1 MAFCFLGHVNRLS
14 MRVAADERLMAQ
26 FSISPTKMGAVY
38 TAFLIAYTL
47 CMTPGGWVID
57 RWGPKRALIFFG
69 LGSAVLEACTGLGG
83 YGMATGAMALAS
95 FLMIRTLLGVANA
108 PLHPGTSRMIPLWI
122 PVSQH
127 GWANGLLQGAAGCGI
142 AGVSIIFGYFIDW
155 FEWRWAFFILGGA
168 MGLLTLVWMVYATD
182 DPKRHPSVN
191 QAESELIK
199 QGSPQ
204 LILQNSGSKQ
214 EVVTTKS
221 DESDSFRESEQ
232 IHHPGKWYSLLRN
245 RSLVLITISY
255 AAVGYFEYLF
265 FYWMNYYFVEIL
277 KLDPEVSRFYSSIPP
292 LAMVVGMIGGGWFSD
307 VMVRKIGFQR
317 GRKFVPIVGMAAG
330 AAFLYMGVNVGVKA
344 SAAAWVVFWF
354 SLALGS
360 IGATEGP
367 FWSTAV
373 YLGGRRGGTAG
384 GIFNTGGNIG
394 GLLAPVFTPWIAET
408 YDGQEWVEQMF
419 GSSWRMSLYLGS
431 MICFLGVVLWYWIDP
446 AQIEKD

>member
-26 FSISPTKMGAVY
+26 FSISPTKMGTVY
-38 TAFLIAYTL
+38 TAFLVAYML

-57 RWGPKRALIFFG
+57 RWGPKKALIFFG

-83 YGMATGAMALAS
+83 YGMATSAMALAS
-95 FLMIRTLLGVANA
+95 FLVIRTLMGVANA
-108 PLHPGTSRMIPLWI
+108 PLHPGTSRMIPFWI

-142 AGVSIIFGYFIDW
+142 ASVSIIFGYLIDW
-155 FEWRWAFFILGGA
+155 FEWRWAFFILGA
-168 MGLLTLVWMVYATD
+168 VMGLLTLVWMAYATD
-182 DPKRHPSVN
+182 HPRRHPSVN
-191 QAESELIK
+191 QAELEIIQGLSGGRQPLEGAPAQAADATRSEA
-199 QGSPQ
+199 
-204 LILQNSGSKQ
+204 N
-214 EVVTTKS
+214 
-221 DESDSFRESEQ
+221 
-232 IHHPGKWYSLLRN
+232 WYVLLCN

-265 FYWMNYYFVEIL
+265 FYWMNYYFVKIL

-307 VMVRKIGFQR
+307 VMVRAIGFQM
-317 GRKFVPIVGMAAG
+317 GRRFVPVVGMAAG
-330 AAFLYMGVNVGVKA
+330 AAFLYMGVRA
-344 SAAAWVVFWF
+344 SDPAWIVLWF
-354 SLALGS
+354 SLALAG

-373 YLGGRRGGTAG
+373 YLGGRKGGTAG
-384 GIFNTGGNIG
+384 GIFNTGGNLG
-394 GLLAPVFTPWIAET
+394 GLLAPIFTPWLAET
-408 YDGQEWVEQMF
+408 FQGREWVELMF

-446 AQIEKD
+446 AQVEKD